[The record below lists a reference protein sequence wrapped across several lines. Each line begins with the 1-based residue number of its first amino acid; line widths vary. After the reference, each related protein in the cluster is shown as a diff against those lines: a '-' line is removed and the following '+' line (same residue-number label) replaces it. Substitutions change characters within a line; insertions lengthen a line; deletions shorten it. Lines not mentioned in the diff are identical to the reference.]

1 MKKINILSIAFIL
14 AIVGGMFTA
23 CSDFD
28 PKGMPQVPELRKAS
42 DLKATIDGF
51 VVNLSWDLPAADD
64 IEGVDL
70 ITNGVNSTAVKL
82 EGNATT
88 YTVIGQPMGEDYLYT
103 VKVRYEGGY
112 VSEGVSI
119 NVELPKVDLPEVS
132 GLTAEVSGRT
142 VTLDWTLPAED
153 GITAVR
159 VVRNGDTAAATVIE
173 EIGRAHV

>member
-82 EGNATT
+82 EGKCHDIHRNRPA
-88 YTVIGQPMGEDYLYT
+88 YG
-103 VKVRYEGGY
+103 R
-112 VSEGVSI
+112 
-119 NVELPKVDLPEVS
+119 
-132 GLTAEVSGRT
+132 GLSLHRKSALRRR
-142 VTLDWTLPAED
+142 LCF
-153 GITAVR
+153 R
-159 VVRNGDTAAATVIE
+159 R
-173 EIGRAHV
+173 RFYKC